1 VKREKIFD
9 VKILD
14 ITYKEIIQNI
24 INDIKNNCK
33 KTIIAINPEKL
44 LLAKKNQSFKAFLN
58 QVDYPI
64 PDGIGVVLASKFKKG
79 NIKTRITGIDLV
91 ESLCDKSRDIGAR
104 IFLYGGKPGVAK
116 TVKEKLEIKYPKIKI
131 VGALDGYNN
140 DNDLVIDNI
149 NKSKADILFVALGTP
164 KQEIWIR
171 DNKDKLNVNIFQG
184 VGGSFDV
191 ISGNI
196 KRAPKLIQKLG
207 LEWAYRLIKQP
218 TRILRQFNILVFL
231 FILIFSKYGT
241 GDRNG
246 Y

>member
-1 VKREKIFD
+1 MKREKIFD

-104 IFLYGGKPGVAK
+104 IFLYGSKPGVALN
-116 TVKEKLEIKYPKIKI
+116 VKQKLEKKYKGIKI
-131 VGALDGYNN
+131 VGILDGYQK
-140 DNDLVIDNI
+140 DKDTIIKEI
-149 NKSKADILFVALGTP
+149 NKSKANILFVALGSP
-164 KQEIWIR
+164 KQEYFIFE
-171 DNKDKLNVNIFQG
+171 NKDKLNVNIMQG

-191 ISGNI
+191 ICGNI
-196 KRAPKLIQKLG
+196 KRAPKWMQKLG
-207 LEWAYRLIKQP
+207 LEWLYRLLKEP
-218 TRILRQFNILVFL
+218 SRILRQTNL
-231 FILIFSKYGT
+231 LIFLVRVVINKK
-241 GDRNG
+241 NKKVKK
-246 Y
+246 